1 MRAHLTII
9 IFIYAQKPTVMI
21 NPRSV
26 PLTPN
31 DLKLIPKWPLY
42 KGGGVVC
49 RPLPVALPTVAT
61 PVAAA
66 TAAVQAVKRV
76 PDYSLWIALGAII
89 LIGGIIYFTTR
100 TVFAPDEEK

>member
-1 MRAHLTII
+1 
-9 IFIYAQKPTVMI
+9 MI

-31 DLKLIPKWPLY
+31 DLKLIPKWPMF

-49 RPLPVALPTVAT
+49 RPLPVALPALAPPAVA
-61 PVAAA
+61 V
-66 TAAVQAVKRV
+66 TAAVQAVKKV

-89 LIGGIIYFTTR
+89 LIGGIIYFS
-100 TVFAPDEEK
+100 AQAASNPDEEK